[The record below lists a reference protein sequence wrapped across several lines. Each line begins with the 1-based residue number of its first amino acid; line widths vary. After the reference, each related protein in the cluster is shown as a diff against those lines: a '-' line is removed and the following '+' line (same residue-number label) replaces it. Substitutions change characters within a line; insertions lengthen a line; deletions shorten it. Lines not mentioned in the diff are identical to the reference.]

1 MRKAVALIGAGF
13 LTITTAACGGGVP
26 TGAADKTLTLSESVT
41 ATPWDLAKASMGPES
56 QYYQPVY
63 DTLIRLNTK
72 NEPTPNLA
80 TSWTYDKAQTTLTLK
95 LRSGVKFTDGTAL
108 DAQAVRQNLLHT
120 KSGTGSAAGEIQ
132 DISGV
137 DAVDART
144 VAIRLSHP
152 TAALLPALGQV
163 PGMIASPR
171 SLENPKTPVG
181 SGPYRLDTSATT
193 AGQTYTY
200 TRTPG
205 YWNAKAFPYD
215 QIVIKYLADSTARTN
230 ALLSGQLDG
239 ASLSLSRVKTVKD
252 RDLNVITYQ
261 PGDVEGLFI
270 WDRAGRTVPALGKLK
285 VRQALNHA
293 FDKQAIIKTAKTGL
307 GEPTTQLL
315 APGEEGYDASLDS
328 RYSYDRAKAR
338 KLLAEAG
345 YPNGFSVTMPDM
357 SGLFP
362 QEQAALTQ
370 SLKDIGIKVKLD
382 NLPSDQIFSSTL
394 AGKYP
399 LSYFKLGAP
408 TSWDKVQLE
417 LARNATW
424 NPFKYDDPKAGDLI
438 SRISKATG
446 AERTTLL
453 KELNTYVVDQ
463 AWVAPWTPTVNAYAT
478 AEDVKVTA
486 QPGIGFPP
494 VYNFAPATNER
505 P

>member
-1 MRKAVALIGAGF
+1 MRKTAAFIGAGF
-13 LTITTAACGGGVP
+13 LTITTAACGGATS
-26 TGAADKTLTLSESVT
+26 TGAADKTLTISESVT
-41 ATPWDLAKASMGPES
+41 ATPWDLAKASMGPEA

-108 DAQAVRQNLLHT
+108 DAQAVKQNLLHT
-120 KSGTGSAAGEIQ
+120 KSGTGTAAGEIQ
-132 DISGV
+132 DISSV
-137 DAVDART
+137 DAVDAQT
-144 VAIRLSHP
+144 VAIKLSHP

-163 PGMIASPR
+163 SGMIASPK
-171 SLENPKTPVG
+171 SLDNPKAPVG
-181 SGPYRLDTSATT
+181 SGPYQLDTSATT

-200 TRTPG
+200 TRTSG

-215 QIVIKYLADSTARTN
+215 KIVIKYLADPTARTN

-252 RDLNVITYQ
+252 RGLNVVTYQ
-261 PGDVEGLFI
+261 PGDIEGLFI
-270 WDRAGRTVPALGKLK
+270 WDRAGKIVPALGKLK
-285 VRQALNHA
+285 VRQALNYA

-307 GEPTTQLL
+307 GEPTTQLF
-315 APGEEGYDASLDS
+315 APGEEGYDASLNS
-328 RYSYDRAKAR
+328 TYSYDPAKAK

-345 YPNGFSVTMPDM
+345 YPNGFSVTLPDM
-357 SGLFP
+357 SALFP

-382 NLPSDQIFSSTL
+382 NLPSDQIFSSML
-394 AGKYP
+394 SGKYA

-417 LARNATW
+417 LTKNATW
-424 NPFKYDDPKAGDLI
+424 NPFKYDDPKADDLI
-438 SRISKATG
+438 SQISKATG
-446 AERTTLL
+446 AERTALF

-463 AWVAPWTPTVNAYAT
+463 AWDAPWTPTVNAYAT
-478 AEDVKVTA
+478 AKDVKVTP
-486 QPGIGFPP
+486 QPGINFPP
-494 VYNFAPATNER
+494 IYNFAPAAS
-505 P
+505 